1 MERIKGKLKKSKVI
15 DLSVSFSQ
23 SPKFKTKRCLLL
35 NCKKKYETR
44 HNINHHKINP
54 LCEWKPKKL
63 KVTKDL
69 SVITPKPPE
78 YVAPTDVLF
87 YLAFAQLPEHL
98 FKRHKIN
105 PKKIAKQYLHWIK
118 PSTRQQCEEEH
129 KKHIQTQINRG
140 FTPKW
145 YIVFHFNDWLND
157 IPKDDPIWDKYQRRL
172 CNAVWTAI
180 YGSHYKRKKIKARG
194 IFSLEFGKD
203 KDRPHI
209 NLLIEDLPK
218 HLDVDY
224 LFNWRI
230 PVLANKKTNFVLE
243 NSADIQPYYS
253 DPVTGYISKEMN
265 YSYTSSVNYQISD
278 YIP

>member
-105 PKKIAKQYLHWIK
+105 PKEIPKKYLHWVK

-145 YIVFHFNDWLND
+145 YIVFHLNDWLND
-157 IPKDDPIWDKYQRRL
+157 IPKDDPIWDKYQGRL
-172 CNAVWTAI
+172 KNAVWTAI
-180 YGSHYKRKKIKARG
+180 YGSHWQRVKTKARG

-224 LFNWRI
+224 LFNWSI
-230 PVLANKKTNFVLE
+230 PVLANKKVNFVWE
-243 NSADIQPYYS
+243 DSAKVKPYYS
-253 DPVTGYISKEMN
+253 DSVTGYISKEMN
-265 YSYTSSVNYQISD
+265 YEYTSSINYQISD

>member
-44 HNINHHKINP
+44 HNINHHKIHP

-105 PKKIAKQYLHWIK
+105 PKEIPKKYLHWVK

-129 KKHIQTQINRG
+129 KKNIKTQIKRG

-145 YIVFHFNDWLND
+145 YIVFHLRDWLND
-157 IPKDDPIWDKYQRRL
+157 YPQDDPNLDKYQGRL
-172 CNAVWTAI
+172 KNAVWTAI
-180 YGSHYKRKKIKARG
+180 YGSHWQRVKTKARG

-209 NLLIEDLPK
+209 NLLIEDLPNI
-218 HLDVDY
+218 LMWN
-224 LFNWRI
+224 LFNWI
-230 PVLANKKTNFVLE
+230 FL
-243 NSADIQPYYS
+243 Y
-253 DPVTGYISKEMN
+253 
-265 YSYTSSVNYQISD
+265 
-278 YIP
+278 

>member
-23 SPKFKTKRCLLL
+23 SPKFVTKRCLLL

-44 HNINHHKINP
+44 HNINHHKIHP
-54 LCEWKPKKL
+54 LYEWKPKKL

-105 PKKIAKQYLHWIK
+105 PKKIAKKYLHWIK

-129 KKHIQTQINRG
+129 KKNIQTQIKRG

-145 YIVFHFNDWLND
+145 YIVFHLHDWLND
-157 IPKDDPIWDKYQRRL
+157 IPKDDPNWDKYQRRL
-172 CNAVWTAI
+172 SNAVWTAI
-180 YGSHYKRKKIKARG
+180 YGSHWQRKKTRARG

-203 KDRPHI
+203 NDRPHI

-224 LFNWRI
+224 LFNWSI
-230 PVLANKKTNFVLE
+230 PVLANKKVNFVWE
-243 NSADIQPYYS
+243 DSAKVKPYYS
-253 DPVTGYISKEMN
+253 DSVTGYISKEMN
-265 YSYTSSVNYQISD
+265 YEYTSSLNYQISD

>member
-23 SPKFKTKRCLLL
+23 SPKFVTKRCLLL

-105 PKKIAKQYLHWIK
+105 PKEIAKKYLHWIK
-118 PSTRQQCEEEH
+118 PSTRKQTEDAHVEH
-129 KKHIQTQINRG
+129 IKTQINRG
-140 FTPKW
+140 FNPKW
-145 YIVFHFNDWLND
+145 YIVFHLNDWLND
-157 IPKDDPIWDKYQRRL
+157 IPKDDPLWDKYQRRL
-172 CNAVWTAI
+172 SYAVWTAI
-180 YGSHYKRKKIKARG
+180 YGSHWQRVKTKARG
-194 IFSLEFGKD
+194 IFSLEFGKER
-203 KDRPHI
+203 DRPHI

-230 PVLANKKTNFVLE
+230 PVLANKKTNFVLV

-253 DPVTGYISKEMN
+253 DPVTRYISKEMN
-265 YSYTSSVNYQISD
+265 YEYTSSINYQISD